1 MYEIETTL
9 TTDDTSTS
17 GSVRLSGRRKVTCSR
32 FHMRFHSVLS
42 SSALHVNNFRSA
54 PVDLHVDLAANIA
67 RSNLHAL

>member
-17 GSVRLSGRRKVTCSR
+17 GSVRLSGRRKVSR

-42 SSALHVNNFRSA
+42 SSALNNFRSA

>member
-17 GSVRLSGRRKVTCSR
+17 GSVRLSGRRKVSR

-42 SSALHVNNFRSA
+42 SSALNNFRSA
-54 PVDLHVDLAANIA
+54 PVDLDLAANIA